1 MSGGIAKLASVL
13 QFGYSAM
20 LVAVGA
26 AGILTARWELAT
38 VFGIDPSAWPADIQ
52 ATMLNQYRFL
62 KSLELGAGIFC
73 FVYRPAILAGGR
85 ASAVFLAIVGLGV
98 CARTIAWIVD
108 GRPAPLFV
116 VFLLLEACVFIA
128 ITLHLRMSDGSQRS

>member
-13 QFGYSAM
+13 QFGESAM
-20 LVAVGA
+20 LAVIGA

-38 VFGIDPSAWPADIQ
+38 AFGIDPSAWSPDIQ

-73 FVYRPAILAGGR
+73 FAYRPPSWREAVRPPCFLR
-85 ASAVFLAIVGLGV
+85 SSALEFAP
-98 CARTIAWIVD
+98 ARLPGSSMAAQ
-108 GRPAPLFV
+108 RP
-116 VFLLLEACVFIA
+116 C
-128 ITLHLRMSDGSQRS
+128 S